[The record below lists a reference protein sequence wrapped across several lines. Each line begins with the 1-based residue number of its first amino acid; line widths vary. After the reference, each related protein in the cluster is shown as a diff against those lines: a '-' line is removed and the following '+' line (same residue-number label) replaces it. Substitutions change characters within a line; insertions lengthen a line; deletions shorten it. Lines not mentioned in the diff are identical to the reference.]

1 MSKSKG
7 RHQRSQK
14 SKMSKQSKENS
25 TMAYEERCSTSVMF
39 EDSNIGTGDNSALYT
54 ANNSHLASKLVLVE
68 NKNKINTMNQ
78 TNDEI
83 FVDDEDSVCQSRISS
98 LGNT

>member
-1 MSKSKG
+1 
-7 RHQRSQK
+7 
-14 SKMSKQSKENS
+14 
-25 TMAYEERCSTSVMF
+25 MAYEERCSTSVMF
-39 EDSNIGTGDNSALYT
+39 EDQNGKFEEVRDSNVGTGDNSALNT
-54 ANNSHLASKLVLVE
+54 VNNSHLTSKLVLVE
-68 NKNKINTMNQ
+68 NKNKLNTVNQ